1 MNQEVEDTIKEAKI
15 YLKKL
20 VALDNDLEAAEEQI
34 ITTFEETNKNIREKF
49 SNLKATF
56 MKLLDKREK
65 TLLDQSKKIKD
76 EAIEPL
82 NDCRKIVQDKMMT
95 THKLIDSGSAI
106 MSSHLHAFDT
116 FMKDASLL
124 GSLPEVPQLKEV
136 PYISFHCC
144 ESSEND
150 AKIILENLGEVSRIA
165 PTQITQMT
173 EKPGAIMVEWQIVE
187 NEERMTDIQDFRLQ
201 RAFGDVIKDKHLI
214 VNFKDCYK
222 GPETQYLVR
231 DLLPG
236 QPYSFRVSCKFEGI
250 AEWSPWS
257 LPQVFCTNLKPFSW
271 QKNADF
277 VISAENKIAKPSKD
291 NASILFSDGAQFFVG
306 HSIEFTFLETD
317 EKASIA
323 IIGLVTEDIAQ
334 TISNLDSLKK
344 GSFLIKQSGQIL
356 VDGTEKSTVLPAF
369 VKGQKVSFSSSEV
382 NPGKLRFN
390 IDSNEKR
397 VTYDWLVKPESK
409 MYFVAQFS
417 STNWKIFVE

>member
-222 GPETQYLVR
+222 GVYT
-231 DLLPG
+231 
-236 QPYSFRVSCKFEGI
+236 
-250 AEWSPWS
+250 S
-257 LPQVFCTNLKPFSW
+257 L
-271 QKNADF
+271 
-277 VISAENKIAKPSKD
+277 
-291 NASILFSDGAQFFVG
+291 
-306 HSIEFTFLETD
+306 
-317 EKASIA
+317 
-323 IIGLVTEDIAQ
+323 
-334 TISNLDSLKK
+334 
-344 GSFLIKQSGQIL
+344 
-356 VDGTEKSTVLPAF
+356 
-369 VKGQKVSFSSSEV
+369 
-382 NPGKLRFN
+382 
-390 IDSNEKR
+390 
-397 VTYDWLVKPESK
+397 
-409 MYFVAQFS
+409 
-417 STNWKIFVE
+417 